1 MDEVSSQKSYTI
13 LSGSGMEK
21 GAFNVTTSDKINYH
35 VFNTA
40 IIMADFSPSGINHMT
55 IRVNDIERA
64 EEFYGDILGFELV
77 RKMGKS
83 MAVYRVGSEDTL
95 VLVEAETSYDP
106 SSRDYRVDHFGF
118 YLESE
123 EKVDEMAEYF
133 REKEVTVLSGPAN
146 RKRGRFV
153 FISDP
158 DGNMIEFFYEEDEE

>member
-1 MDEVSSQKSYTI
+1 
-13 LSGSGMEK
+13 
-21 GAFNVTTSDKINYH
+21 
-35 VFNTA
+35 
-40 IIMADFSPSGINHMT
+40 MADFNPSGLNHIT
-55 IRVNDIERA
+55 IRVNDIERV
-64 EEFYGDILGFELV
+64 EEFYGDILGFELI

-83 MAVYRVGSEDTL
+83 MSVYRVGDEDTL

-133 REKEVTVLSGPAN
+133 REKEVTVMSGPAN

-158 DGNMIEFFYEEDEE
+158 DGNMIEFFYEEDD

>member
-1 MDEVSSQKSYTI
+1 
-13 LSGSGMEK
+13 
-21 GAFNVTTSDKINYH
+21 
-35 VFNTA
+35 
-40 IIMADFSPSGINHMT
+40 MADFNPSGINHIT

-64 EEFYGDILGFELV
+64 EAFYGDILGFELV

-83 MAVYRVGSEDTL
+83 MAVYRVGSEDTI
-95 VLVEAETSYDP
+95 VLVEAETSYDT

-123 EKVDEMAEYF
+123 EKVDEMADYF
-133 REKEVTVLSGPAN
+133 REKEVSVLSGPAN

-158 DGNMIEFFYEEDEE
+158 DGNMLEFFYEEDEK

>member
-1 MDEVSSQKSYTI
+1 MVD
-13 LSGSGMEK
+13 
-21 GAFNVTTSDKINYH
+21 FNPT
-35 VFNTA
+35 
-40 IIMADFSPSGINHMT
+40 GINHIT

-77 RKMGKS
+77 RKMGQS
-83 MAVYRVGSEDTL
+83 MAVYQVGNEDTL

-118 YLESE
+118 YLDSE

-133 REKEVTVLSGPAN
+133 REKEVSILSGPAN

-158 DGNMIEFFYEEDEE
+158 DGNMLEFFYEEDDE

>member
-1 MDEVSSQKSYTI
+1 
-13 LSGSGMEK
+13 
-21 GAFNVTTSDKINYH
+21 
-35 VFNTA
+35 
-40 IIMADFSPSGINHMT
+40 MADFSPSGLNHIT
-55 IRVNDIERA
+55 IRVNEIERA
-64 EEFYGDILGFELV
+64 EEFYGDILCFELI

-83 MAVYRVGSEDTL
+83 MAVYRVGDEDTL

-133 REKEVTVLSGPAN
+133 REKEVTIMSGPAN

-158 DGNMIEFFYEEDEE
+158 DGNMIEFFYEDNEDQ

>member
-1 MDEVSSQKSYTI
+1 
-13 LSGSGMEK
+13 
-21 GAFNVTTSDKINYH
+21 
-35 VFNTA
+35 
-40 IIMADFSPSGINHMT
+40 MADFSPSGLNHIT
-55 IRVNDIERA
+55 IRVNEIERA
-64 EEFYGDILGFELV
+64 EEFYGDILGFELI

-83 MAVYRVGSEDTL
+83 MAVYRVGDEDTL

-133 REKEVTVLSGPAN
+133 REKEVTIMSGPAN

-158 DGNMIEFFYEEDEE
+158 DGNMIEFFYEEDED